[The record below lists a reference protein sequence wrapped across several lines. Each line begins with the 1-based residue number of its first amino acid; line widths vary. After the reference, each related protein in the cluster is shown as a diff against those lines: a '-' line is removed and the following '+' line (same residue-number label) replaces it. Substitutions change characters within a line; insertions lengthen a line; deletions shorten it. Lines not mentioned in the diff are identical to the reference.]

1 MTQIPYQDHD
11 QTSPTP
17 IPLWRT
23 LLAWLVIL
31 ASAAA
36 MIGVTQYRYKEAAAQ
51 TTGPSESRILE
62 LTVGTKFT
70 LGARSLLQ
78 GTPNANPTI
87 QQLQQVSAEL
97 EQAAT
102 APTEKLRL
110 AVARGEFQ
118 DDQAANK
125 MLDEVAPSLPTGPP
139 HEDLEALRTIYSKGV
154 EALTAAQKARLV
166 ERYGWFGHLA
176 LAHNQPAENPD
187 RALVISSAKRTFFSS
202 TISVVILGIVL
213 AAGLVLLIVALILF
227 ADGKLRRAY
236 RPPSFRAITFLEAFA
251 IYIGGFLAISVV
263 LHAMSASLSKHMVI
277 YYLALLIP
285 PAAGVFWPL
294 WCGAPRDYWRA
305 GLGWH
310 AGRGAIREMALGWVG
325 YLTGFPIIA
334 VGFWIAMSLTKL
346 AKAQP
351 THPAIQELMGSRA
364 DLIMVFILA
373 CVYAPLVEETM
384 FRGALFNYLRSGH
397 GWLLSACTT
406 SLIFAA
412 IHPQGWTMIPA
423 LFGIAMVLAGIRE
436 WRGTILASAAAH
448 ALNNGAVM
456 ALAVMVIR

>member
-1 MTQIPYQDHD
+1 MTQIPHQDHG
-11 QTSPTP
+11 QFSPLP

-87 QQLQQVSAEL
+87 QQLQQVNAEL
-97 EQAAT
+97 EQAAK

-110 AVARGEFQ
+110 AIARGEFQ
-118 DDQAANK
+118 DEQAANK
-125 MLDEVAPSLPTGPP
+125 MLDEVAPTLPTGPP
-139 HEDLEALRTIYSKGV
+139 HEDLQTLRTIYSKGV
-154 EALTAAQKARLV
+154 EALSAAQKDRLIQ
-166 ERYGWFGHLA
+166 RYGWFGHLA
-176 LAHNQPAENPD
+176 LAYKQLGENPD
-187 RALVISSAKRTFFSS
+187 RVLVTRSAKRTFFAS

-263 LHAMSASLSKHMVI
+263 LHAMSASLSKHMAI

-310 AGRGAIREMALGWVG
+310 AGRGAVREVVLGWVG

-384 FRGALFNYLRSGH
+384 FRGALFNYMRSGH